1 LANFQVGTIRAA
13 LETTSLDSRLG
24 IATSMDPAITLLVEM
39 LDFTIRLAATTISLV
54 PVLVLKTP
62 PVATTHS
69 LVVIQAAQ

>member
-1 LANFQVGTIRAA
+1 
-13 LETTSLDSRLG
+13 
-24 IATSMDPAITLLVEM
+24 MDPAITLLVEM